1 MAGYFAESKFTS
13 QEDHEL
19 RLESYLASNLGHV
32 FVMAIFYT
40 KQLYHPD
47 SILIKE
53 THTRCSTIPDFIRFG
68 KRKTRAP
75 IYFIDFRNIPC
86 PIQFTVSLSVFPI

>member
-40 KQLYHPD
+40 MQLYHPV

-53 THTRCSTIPDFIRFG
+53 IQTRWSTILRSYYIWEKEKLGHQFI
-68 KRKTRAP
+68 
-75 IYFIDFRNIPC
+75 
-86 PIQFTVSLSVFPI
+86 S

>member
-40 KQLYHPD
+40 MKLYHPD
-47 SILIKE
+47 SVLIKE
-53 THTRCSTIPDFIRFG
+53 THTRCSTIPRFYYIWEKGKLGHQFI
-68 KRKTRAP
+68 
-75 IYFIDFRNIPC
+75 
-86 PIQFTVSLSVFPI
+86 S